1 MIFSYPFIFLLL
13 IIFMNQMK
21 EKDLHID
28 GIDKIILKNL
38 MNNARAPILSIAREV
53 GISGAAIHQR
63 LRKLEKSGLLM
74 GSKFIINPK
83 ILGYKTVAFVGIF
96 LDTSSTYKEA
106 LKRLKEIDEVIESHY
121 TTGNYAIFVKIL
133 CKDNE
138 HLMQVLNKQIQAIK
152 GVSRT
157 ETFISLDQQI
167 DRQIKI

>member
-1 MIFSYPFIFLLL
+1 MSSIFG
-13 IIFMNQMK
+13 NMK
-21 EKDLHID
+21 DKSLHID

-38 MNNARAPILSIAREV
+38 MNNARIPILSIAREV

-63 LRKLEKSGLLM
+63 LRKLEKSGLLE

-83 ILGYKTVAFVGIF
+83 ALGYKTLAFVGIF
-96 LDTSSTYKEA
+96 LDTSSTYKDT
-106 LKRLKEIDEVIESHY
+106 LKRLKGIDEVIESHY
-121 TTGNYAIFVKIL
+121 TTGNYAVFVKIL
-133 CKDNE
+133 CRDNE

>member
-1 MIFSYPFIFLLL
+1 
-13 IIFMNQMK
+13 MK

-38 MNNARAPILSIAREV
+38 MNDARTPILAIAREV

-63 LRKLEKSGLLM
+63 LRKLEKSGLLK

-83 ILGYKTVAFVGIF
+83 VLGFKTVAFVGIF
-96 LDTSSTYKEA
+96 LDAASTYKEA
-106 LKRLKEIDEVIESHY
+106 IKRLKEIDEVIESHY

-133 CKDNE
+133 CRDNE
-138 HLMQVLNKQIQAIK
+138 HLMEVLNKQIQLIK
-152 GVSRT
+152 GVART
-157 ETFISLDQQI
+157 ETFISLDQHI